1 MTDIPMS
8 VSTEVIP
15 MSDHLC
21 IFLRH
26 KVTIEDKE
34 YFVYHYQEN
43 KPTDEKMKTLQED
56 ALIKTQLTIGDKA
69 ACET

>member
-1 MTDIPMS
+1 MTDISMN

-15 MSDHLC
+15 MPDNAC
-21 IFLRH
+21 VFLRH

-43 KPTDEKMKTLQED
+43 KPTEEKMQTLQED

-69 ACET
+69 SSG